1 MRERAS
7 ERERAYAC
15 IQGATLVVENGRSC
29 VYVAQNGIP
38 IYTVIY
44 RYIYTHTHT
53 GGHIGVGQWQNG
65 IQIQGPG
72 YPGNVCVCTT

>member
-1 MRERAS
+1 VMKWKTGEL
-7 ERERAYAC
+7 
-15 IQGATLVVENGRSC
+15 GVVPKFCLDFVEF
-29 VYVAQNGIP
+29 
-38 IYTVIY
+38 
-44 RYIYTHTHT
+44 